1 MQVPLQI
8 TFRNF
13 PRSDAVETR
22 IREKAAKLE
31 EFHSRITSCRVVV
44 EQRDRHRHQGK
55 QFTVRLD
62 IRVPGQEV
70 AIDRDHHED
79 IYVAVRDAF
88 DAAARKLEDV
98 ARVQRG
104 DVKVHEVPQHG
115 KVARL
120 FHEEGYGFIETADG
134 TELYFSRDNVVE
146 PSFDQLEIGAAVQFI
161 EEVASQGRQAKRIT
175 VGKHRPLTD

>member
-13 PRSDAVETR
+13 PRSDAVEAR
-22 IREKAAKLE
+22 IREKVAKLE
-31 EFHSRITSCRVVV
+31 EFYSRITSCRVVV
-44 EQRDRHRHQGK
+44 EQRDRHHHQGT

-62 IRVPGQEV
+62 IRVPGHEL

-104 DVKVHEVPQHG
+104 DVKAHELPQHG

-120 FHEEGYGFIETADG
+120 FPEEGYGFIETGDG
-134 TELYFSRDNVVE
+134 RELYFSRDNVVE
-146 PSFDQLEIGAAVQFI
+146 PSFNQLEIGAAVQFI

-175 VGKHRPLTD
+175 VGKHRPLAD